1 MVLISNDR
9 PTMVTPQRKGGSGS
23 RTNPSMSSPIL
34 QADELTLNPRWSPHL
49 KSPRPNST
57 ISSRLRQQSGLIAD
71 SSDILALDPSLQSY
85 AEADDDISGIDASL
99 PDKDGSRIGGLA
111 SPLNKRARILQT
123 GSPESLPPLS
133 PVVSNRKRSL
143 RNELVQDT
151 PFPFSPS
158 ASGLRI
164 RYSPSSSPLS
174 PTLRATPNRGEP
186 ESPTLSRILAKD
198 SPSLSLD
205 EKLGGGIDDESP
217 TVSQMSRSL
226 LFRLD
231 LESPLTRR
239 APGTAGE
246 AKPEELSPLAGSDA
260 GDLATNNQCLKQP
273 TLVRRS
279 SDVSYGSDTKLEQKR
294 RKLVAVRS
302 VGVPQIF
309 VSPSHPR
316 TGRVFERQVAQQL
329 EQVRRY
335 FDCSFGAREVDFAK
349 VTTECGLPR
358 YANRALFYY
367 VTRNMCEASKSPVL
381 GSAVIGKR
389 SRQADREAWPS
400 FEHFCEVWTQLRRA
414 SADIHALLFNTLVD
428 DATKPRP
435 YLTRAD
441 IKVLVSD
448 VIAHHYEL
456 EFLDG
461 QDQFLGSFTETVVER
476 IFYDANRTWDG
487 RLVLSQFRK
496 SDVVGMLRS
505 IEDGIDVGVEAP
517 GVFSYKHFYV
527 FFCSFF
533 ELDLN
538 RDGLLDARDLLRYF
552 NGTLSRRIIS
562 RIMMGKGR
570 PSEHVPKRPNDAR
583 AKAKV
588 EKRKAKGASRY
599 DLNVRLSDCRMAYR
613 DFIWFLLSEIDKTS
627 PTAVE
632 YWFRC
637 LDLDGDGVL
646 SIYELEYF
654 YDEQISRMEEDMTG
668 DIILLDDLMCQ
679 LSDLVRPQREG
690 LITLGDLRRVPPS
703 LIPVFF
709 DAFMNLARFIE
720 HDSRTSFLQRQLAH
734 LSMRALPTISFD
746 DVIQMRMDFLASIP
760 NPWSEFA
767 DLEYQALLNDHEQYH
782 QGDDDAQAAEAS
794 TELATAP
801 AI

>member
-1 MVLISNDR
+1 MVLISEDR
-9 PTMVTPQRKGGSGS
+9 PAMVTPQRKGGSGPQS
-23 RTNPSMSSPIL
+23 NPTISSPIL

-57 ISSRLRQQSGLIAD
+57 ISSRLRQQSDLIAD
-71 SSDILALDPSLQSY
+71 GGDALALDPSSPPRIE
-85 AEADDDISGIDASL
+85 AEDDISAFYASR
-99 PDKDGSRIGGLA
+99 PDSEGRRVGGLV
-111 SPLNKRARILQT
+111 SPLNKRARVLQT

-143 RNELVQDT
+143 RNELAQDT
-151 PFPFSPS
+151 PFPFSPT

-231 LESPLTRR
+231 LESPLARR
-239 APGTAGE
+239 NFVTTDE
-246 AKPEELSPLAGSDA
+246 AKAEELSPLAGSDA
-260 GDLATNNQCLKQP
+260 GDLVTNNQTSKQL

-279 SDVSYGSDTKLEQKR
+279 SDASYGSDAKLEQKR
-294 RKLVAVRS
+294 RKLAAVRI

-309 VSPSHPR
+309 VSPLHPR
-316 TGRVFERQVAQQL
+316 TGHEFERQIAQQL
-329 EQVRRY
+329 EQVRRH

-349 VTTECGLPR
+349 VTMECGLPR

-367 VTRNMCEASKSPVL
+367 VTRNMCETLKSPIL
-381 GSAVIGKR
+381 GSSVIGKR

-400 FEHFCEVWTQLRRA
+400 FEHFCRVWTQLRRA
-414 SADIHALLFNTLVD
+414 SSDIHALLFNTLVD
-428 DATKPRP
+428 DATKVRP
-435 YLTRAD
+435 HLTRAD
-441 IKVLVSD
+441 IRVLVSD

-461 QDQFLGSFTETVVER
+461 QDQFLGSFTDTVVER
-476 IFYDANRTWDG
+476 IFYNANRTWDG
-487 RLVLSQFRK
+487 RLVLAQFRK

-505 IEDGIDVGVEAP
+505 IEDGIDVGVENP

-570 PSEHVPKRPNDAR
+570 PSEHVPKRPSDAK

-599 DLNVRLSDCRMAYR
+599 DLNVRLSDCRMTYR

-690 LITLGDLRRVPPS
+690 MITLGDLRKVPPS
-703 LIPVFF
+703 QIPVFF

-767 DLEYQALLNDHEQYH
+767 DLEYQALLNDHEQH
-782 QGDDDAQAAEAS
+782 SQGGGDGQPAEAS
-794 TELATAP
+794 AEAATTP
-801 AI
+801 M